1 MSGEFTLAQKNKIL
15 KKLFDF
21 GCKTEKD
28 LQALDVESILKMPDV
43 TIMDITIITQ
53 LQKQVKS
60 NKLFS
65 YLGGDNSEQQDK

>member
-1 MSGEFTLAQKNKIL
+1 MNGEFTLAQKNKIL